1 MLIFMYKVEQI
12 LCFIHVFLRIYKTM
26 KSQYDI
32 TVYGYVVNMFK
43 FRNNYVGPGHSTS
56 ILKYHVAWDV
66 KCNPL

>member
-1 MLIFMYKVEQI
+1 
-12 LCFIHVFLRIYKTM
+12 M